1 MIILG
6 CIEIKVESKNNKI
19 KGVEDMI
26 KDVIKRVKD
35 MMEFN
40 NRIKFNNETIKNAI
54 MDALDKMERGIEIS
68 EVDRNEFINVLLK
81 GDRDFGITNGNRK
94 YTEEEL
100 QYSAYGHIFENYK
113 CYIGQTKQNPKDRW
127 DNGNGYE
134 TQVVYNP
141 IKKYGWDNISHVVI
155 CNGLTQEQVNDIEV
169 ALIYILKSTNIEEF
183 GYNVA
188 NGGNGKGKTSEE
200 TRKKLSEAHKGKH
213 HSEETRKKLSENRK
227 GMQHSEET
235 RKKLSESNK
244 GKHHSEETRK
254 KFSENRKGKYT
265 GENNPMYGKH
275 LSEES
280 KKKISEAR
288 KGKYVGENSPSAKK
302 VFCSGMIFPTGKL
315 CAKFYNV
322 SPSTMCMWLQGKVKK
337 IPSEFIEK
345 GLRYATQ
352 DDINTYPLY
361 IEEEQNQQD

>member
-1 MIILG
+1 
-6 CIEIKVESKNNKI
+6 
-19 KGVEDMI
+19 MI

-40 NRIKFNNETIKNAI
+40 NEIKFNNETIKNAI
-54 MDALDKMERGIEIS
+54 IDALDKMERGIEIS

-200 TRKKLSEAHKGKH
+200 TRKKLSEAHKGKQH
-213 HSEETRKKLSENRK
+213 SEETRNKMSENRKGKQRSEETRKK
-227 GMQHSEET
+227 Q
-235 RKKLSESNK
+235 
-244 GKHHSEETRK
+244 
-254 KFSENRKGKYT
+254 
-265 GENNPMYGKH
+265 
-275 LSEES
+275 
-280 KKKISEAR
+280 SEAR

-302 VFCSGMIFPTGKL
+302 VFCGGMIFPTGKL

-322 SPSTMCMWLQGKVKK
+322 PPSTMCMWLQGKRKT
-337 IPSEFIEK
+337 PSEFIEL
-345 GLRYATQ
+345 GLRYATEE
-352 DDINTYPLY
+352 DINTYPLY
-361 IEEEQNQQD
+361 IEEEEQKQQH